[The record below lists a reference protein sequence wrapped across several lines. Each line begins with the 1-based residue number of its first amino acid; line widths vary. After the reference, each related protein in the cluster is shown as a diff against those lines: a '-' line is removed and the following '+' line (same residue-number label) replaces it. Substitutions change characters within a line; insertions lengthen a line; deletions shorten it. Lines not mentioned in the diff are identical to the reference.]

1 MNKLFLAGLALVFI
15 GFAIMAIAPFL
26 YLASSSSAPSN
37 VEVAGAGCIFLFFV
51 PICFGAGAPQLL
63 SIALV
68 ITAALLVVAIVL
80 SALFMRRR

>member
-1 MNKLFLAGLALVFI
+1 MVFI
-15 GFAIMAIAPFL
+15 GFAVMAIAPFL
-26 YLASSSSAPSN
+26 YLASYPQGASSN

-68 ITAALLVVAIVL
+68 VTAVLLVVATAL
-80 SALFMRRR
+80 SILLIRRR